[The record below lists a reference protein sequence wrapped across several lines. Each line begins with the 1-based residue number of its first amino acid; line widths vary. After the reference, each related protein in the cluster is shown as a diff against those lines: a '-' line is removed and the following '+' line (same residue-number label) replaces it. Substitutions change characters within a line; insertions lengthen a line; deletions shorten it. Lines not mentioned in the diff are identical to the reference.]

1 MLKKFLTKVVGDPN
15 EKELKRL
22 QPLVEEIDGLEERF
36 TRMDNDEFNGMTQQF
51 RQRII
56 GETTELREALAAAE
70 GEYAS
75 VAGTD
80 EQRFAR
86 IEVERIR
93 KELLDEEQEI
103 LDEMMPEAFA
113 AVREAARRTIGL
125 RPMTCS

>member
-22 QPLVEEIDGLEERF
+22 QPLVEEINGLEERF

-75 VAGTD
+75 FAGTD

-93 KELLDEEQEI
+93 KELLDEEAG
-103 LDEMMPEAFA
+103 DSRRNDAGGVRGGARGGPAHDRPA
-113 AVREAARRTIGL
+113 AL
-125 RPMTCS
+125 

>member
-22 QPLVEEIDGLEERF
+22 QPLVEEINGLEERF
-36 TRMDNDEFNGMTQQF
+36 ARMENDQFKQMTLTF
-51 RQRII
+51 RERLIS
-56 GETTELREALAAAE
+56 ETTGLRDALASAE
-70 GEYAS
+70 GEYAA

-93 KELLDEEQEI
+93 KELLDQEQEI
-103 LDEMMPEAFA
+103 LDEILPEAFA

-125 RPMTCS
+125 RHL